1 MPFDVARVRG
11 LFPTLGDG
19 YIHLDGPAGTLIPE
33 SVARAVSAALRVPLS
48 NRHGPF
54 PSSARADALMDAAR
68 RAFADL
74 VGGEPEGVILG
85 PNMTTV
91 TYGLARALAKSWKV
105 GDEIVLS
112 RLDHDAN
119 VRPWVTA
126 AKSAGAI
133 VRWAEIDIET
143 CELPEWQYDSLITPR
158 TRLISVTAASNAVGT
173 RPDVR
178 SIAEQAHEVGALM
191 HVDGVHATPH
201 MPIDMATL
209 GADFFT
215 TSAYKWGGPHVS
227 ATIANPA
234 TLERLQPDKLV
245 PSPNDV
251 PDRFETG
258 TPAFELMAG
267 AVAAVDHLASLDDT
281 ATGSRRDRVLTSMA
295 AVERYERNVFSRLEN
310 GLLGLLNVTMLGS
323 PRLRAP
329 TVSFTVEGWKPRAV
343 TEELARR
350 GICAWDGD
358 YYAYELM
365 ESLGVGELGG
375 AVRVGVVHYN
385 TAHEVD
391 RLLDAL
397 ADLP

>member
-1 MPFDVARVRG
+1 MAFDVARVRG
-11 LFPTLGDG
+11 LFPTLADG

-54 PSSARADALMDAAR
+54 PSSARADALIDAAR

-74 VGGEPEGVILG
+74 VGGEAAGVVLG
-85 PNMTTV
+85 PNMTTI
-91 TYGLARALAKSWKV
+91 TYALARTLAKTWRV
-105 GDEIVLS
+105 GDEVVVS

-119 VRPWVTA
+119 VRPWLVA

-133 VRWAEIDIET
+133 ARWAEVDIET
-143 CELPEWQYDSLITPR
+143 CELPEWQYDTLINRR
-158 TRLISVTAASNAVGT
+158 TRLVAVTAASNAVGT

-178 SIAEQAHEVGALM
+178 AIADRAHEVGALM
-191 HVDGVHATPH
+191 HVDGVHACPH
-201 MPIDMATL
+201 LPVDMAEL
-209 GADFFT
+209 GADLFA
-215 TSAYKWGGPHVS
+215 TSAYKWAGPHVS
-227 ATIANPA
+227 ATIAAPA
-234 TLERLQPDKLV
+234 LLDRLQPDKLV
-245 PSPNDV
+245 PAPNDV

-258 TPAFELMAG
+258 TAPFELMAG
-267 AVAAVDHLASLDDT
+267 VVAAVDHLGSLDDA
-281 ATGSRRDRVLTSMA
+281 ATGTRRERVLASMA
-295 AVERYERNVFSRLEN
+295 AAQRYEWAVFSHLES
-310 GLLGLLNVTMLGS
+310 GLSSLPHVTVLGS
-323 PRLRAP
+323 PSRRTP
-329 TVSFTVEGWKPRAV
+329 TVAFTVDGWKPRKV

-385 TAHEVD
+385 TIHEID
-391 RLLDAL
+391 RLLEAL
-397 ADLP
+397 AALR

>member
-11 LFPTLGDG
+11 LFPTLADG

-33 SVARAVSAALRVPLS
+33 SVARSVSAALRVPLS

-54 PSSARADALMDAAR
+54 PSSARADALVDAAR

-74 VGGEPEGVILG
+74 VGGEPGGVILG
-85 PNMTTV
+85 ANMTTI
-91 TYGLARALAKSWKV
+91 TYALARTLAKTWKV
-105 GDEIVLS
+105 GDEVIVS

-119 VRPWVTA
+119 VRPWLTA

-133 VRWAEIDIET
+133 VRWAEVDIET
-143 CELPEWQYDSLITPR
+143 CELPEWQYDTLITPR
-158 TRLISVTAASNAVGT
+158 TRLVAVTAASNAVGS

-178 SIAEQAHEVGALM
+178 AIADRAHEVGALM

-201 MPIDMATL
+201 MPIDVEAL

-227 ATIANPA
+227 ATIAAPA
-234 TLERLQPDKLV
+234 TLEGLQPDKLV

-281 ATGSRRDRVLTSMA
+281 AAGSRRDRVLTSMA
-295 AVERYERNVFSRLEN
+295 AVERYERNVFARLES
-310 GLLGLLNVTMLGS
+310 GLLRLLNVTMLGS

-329 TVSFTVEGWKPRAV
+329 TVSFTVEGWKPCAV

-391 RLLDAL
+391 RLLDVL
-397 ADLP
+397 AELQ

>member
-1 MPFDVARVRG
+1 MAFDVARVRG

-54 PSSARADALMDAAR
+54 PSSARADALIDAAR

-74 VGGEPEGVILG
+74 VGGEPAGVVLG
-85 PNMTTV
+85 PNMTTI
-91 TYGLARALAKSWKV
+91 TYALARTLSKTWNV
-105 GDEIVLS
+105 GDEVVVS

-119 VRPWVTA
+119 VRPWLVA

-133 VRWAEIDIET
+133 IRWAEVDIET
-143 CELPEWQYDSLITPR
+143 CELPEWQYDALINRR
-158 TRLISVTAASNAVGT
+158 TRLVAVSAASNAVGT

-178 SIAEQAHEVGALM
+178 AIADRAHEVGALM

-201 MPIDMATL
+201 MPIDIAAL
-209 GADFFT
+209 GADLFT

-227 ATIANPA
+227 ATVASP
-234 TLERLQPDKLV
+234 TLLDRLQPDKLI
-245 PSPNDV
+245 PAPNEV

-258 TPAFELMAG
+258 TLAFELMAG
-267 AVAAVDHLASLDDT
+267 VVAAVDHLASLDDA
-281 ATGSRRDRVLTSMA
+281 ATGSRRERVLTSMTA
-295 AVERYERNVFSRLEN
+295 AERYERAVFSHLES
-310 GLLGLLNVTMLGS
+310 GLRSLLRVTMLGS
-323 PRLRAP
+323 PQRRAP
-329 TVSFTVEGWKPRAV
+329 TVAFTVDGWKPRKV

-365 ESLGVGELGG
+365 ESLGVGEVGG

-385 TAHEVD
+385 TRHEVD

-397 ADLP
+397 ADLH

>member
-33 SVARAVSAALRVPLS
+33 SVARSVSAALRVPLS
-48 NRHGPF
+48 NRRGPF
-54 PSSARADALMDAAR
+54 PSSARSDALVDAAR

-74 VGGEPEGVILG
+74 VGGEPAGVILG
-85 PNMTTV
+85 PNMTTI
-91 TYGLARALAKSWKV
+91 TYQLARAMAKTWKV
-105 GDEIVLS
+105 GDEVVVS

-119 VRPWVTA
+119 VRPWLVA
-126 AKSAGAI
+126 AKSAGAV
-133 VRWAEIDIET
+133 VRWAEVDIET
-143 CELPEWQYDSLITPR
+143 CELPEWQYESLINRR
-158 TRLISVTAASNAVGT
+158 TRVVAVTAASNAVGT
-173 RPDVR
+173 RPDVAT
-178 SIAEQAHEVGALM
+178 IAERARAVGALM
-191 HVDGVHATPH
+191 YVDGVHAAPH
-201 MPIDMATL
+201 TPIDLAEL
-209 GADFFT
+209 GADCFA

-227 ATIANPA
+227 AVIAGPGV
-234 TLERLQPDKLV
+234 LEQFHPDKLMS
-245 PSPNDV
+245 SPNQI

-267 AVAAVDHLASLDDT
+267 VVAAVDHVASLDDT
-281 ATGSRRDRVLTSMA
+281 AAGSRRDRVLTSMR
-295 AVERYERNVFSRLEN
+295 AVERYESAVFSRLEN
-310 GLLGLLNVTMLGS
+310 GLRSMLHVTQLGS
-323 PRLRAP
+323 PSRRTP
-329 TVSFTVEGWKPRAV
+329 TASFTVDGWKPRAV

-375 AVRVGVVHYN
+375 AVRVGLVHYN
-385 TAHEVD
+385 TVHEVD

-397 ADLP
+397 SELS

>member
-11 LFPTLGDG
+11 LFPSLGDG

-54 PSSARADALMDAAR
+54 PSSARADALVDAAR
-68 RAFADL
+68 RAFADV
-74 VGGEPEGVILG
+74 VGGEPGGVILG
-85 PNMTTV
+85 PNMTTI
-91 TYGLARALAKSWKV
+91 TYGLARALAKTWKV
-105 GDEIVLS
+105 GDEVVLS

-119 VRPWVTA
+119 VRPWLAA
-126 AKSAGAI
+126 AKSAGAV
-133 VRWAEIDIET
+133 VRWAEVDIET

-158 TRLISVTAASNAVGT
+158 TRLVAVTAASNAVGT

-178 SIAEQAHEVGALM
+178 AIADRAHEVGALM

-201 MPIDMATL
+201 MPIDVAEL
-209 GADFFT
+209 GADFFA

-227 ATIANPA
+227 ATIAAPA
-234 TLERLQPDKLV
+234 VLERLNPDKLV

-267 AVAAVDHLASLDDT
+267 VVAAVDHLAGLDDT
-281 ATGSRRDRVLTSMA
+281 AAGGRRDRVLTSMA
-295 AVERYERNVFSRLEN
+295 AVERYERGVFSRLDT
-310 GLLGLLNVTMLGS
+310 GLMGLLNVTVLGS
-323 PRLRAP
+323 PRRRAP
-329 TVSFTVEGWKPRAV
+329 TVSFTVDGWKPRAV

-375 AVRVGVVHYN
+375 AVRVGIVHYN

>member
-1 MPFDVARVRG
+1 MAFDVARVRG

-33 SVARAVSAALRVPLS
+33 GVARAVSAALRVPLS

-54 PSSARADALMDAAR
+54 PSSARADALVTAAR

-74 VGGEPEGVILG
+74 VGGEPAGVVLG
-85 PNMTTV
+85 PNMTTI
-91 TYGLARALAKSWKV
+91 TYALARTLAKTWNV
-105 GDEIVLS
+105 GDEVVVS

-119 VRPWVTA
+119 IRPWLVA
-126 AKSAGAI
+126 AKSAGAV
-133 VRWAEIDIET
+133 VRWAEVDIET
-143 CELPEWQYDSLITPR
+143 CELPEWQYDRLINRR
-158 TRLISVTAASNAVGT
+158 TRLVAVSAASNAVGT
-173 RPDVR
+173 RPNVR
-178 SIAEQAHEVGALM
+178 AIADRAHDAGALVHM
-191 HVDGVHATPH
+191 DGVHATPH
-201 MPIDMATL
+201 MPIDMVEL
-209 GADFFT
+209 GADLFT

-227 ATIANPA
+227 ATVASP
-234 TLERLQPDKLV
+234 TLLDRLRPDKLV
-245 PSPNDV
+245 PAPNDV

-267 AVAAVDHLASLDDT
+267 VVAAVDHLASLDDA
-281 ATGSRRDRVLTSMA
+281 ATGTRRERVLTSMA
-295 AVERYERNVFSRLEN
+295 AVERYERGVFARLES
-310 GLLGLLNVTMLGS
+310 GLRSLLHVTVLGS
-323 PRLRAP
+323 PRRRAP
-329 TVSFTVEGWKPRAV
+329 TVAFTVEGWKPRKV

-365 ESLGVGELGG
+365 ESLGVRELGG
-375 AVRVGVVHYN
+375 AVRVGLVHYN

-397 ADLP
+397 ADLR

>member
-54 PSSARADALMDAAR
+54 PSSARSDALVDAAR

-74 VGGEPEGVILG
+74 VGADPAGVILG
-85 PNMTTV
+85 PNMTTI
-91 TYGLARALAKSWKV
+91 TYGLSRALAKTWKV
-105 GDEIVLS
+105 GDEVVVS

-119 VRPWVTA
+119 VRPWLAA

-133 VRWAEIDIET
+133 VRWAEVDIET
-143 CELPEWQYDSLITPR
+143 CELPEWQYDELITPR
-158 TRLISVTAASNAVGT
+158 TQLVAVTAASNAVGT

-178 SIAEQAHEVGALM
+178 AIADRAHQVGALV

-201 MPIDMATL
+201 LPIDVQEL
-209 GADFFT
+209 GADFFA

-227 ATIANPA
+227 ATIAAPA
-234 TLERLQPDKLV
+234 TLDRLAPDKLV
-245 PSPNDV
+245 PAPNNV

-267 AVAAVDHLASLDDT
+267 LVAAVDHLASLDDT
-281 ATGSRRDRVLTSMA
+281 ATGSRRDRVRASMA
-295 AVERYERNVFSRLEN
+295 AVERYERAVFGRLET
-310 GLLGLLNVTMLGS
+310 GLRSLLHVTMLGS

-329 TVSFTVEGWKPRAV
+329 TVSFTVDGWKPRAV

-375 AVRVGVVHYN
+375 AVRVGLVHYN
-385 TAHEVD
+385 TGHEVD

-397 ADLP
+397 AQLR